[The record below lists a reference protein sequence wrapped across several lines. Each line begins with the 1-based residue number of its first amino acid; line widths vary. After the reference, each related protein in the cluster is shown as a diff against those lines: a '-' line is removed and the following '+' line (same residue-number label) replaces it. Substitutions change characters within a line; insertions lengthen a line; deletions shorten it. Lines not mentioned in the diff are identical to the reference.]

1 MRRVVITGMGTI
13 NPVGHDLE
21 ETWTGIQNGVCGID
35 FIKQIDTSQYKV
47 KIAAEVKDYEAD
59 KYLDRKEAMQALI
72 NREEK
77 MSTAV
82 FPGVAVPH
90 ALCSSAGD
98 TLVAIGVSR
107 SGIEFESPDP
117 ETNPQHPVVNVV
129 FEILFEE
136 KDTQT
141 HLDVLR
147 DILAL
152 VTNPDFV
159 NNVLQAKTSQEVYD
173 LIESME
179 A

>member
-1 MRRVVITGMGTI
+1 MLSSFISPSSIKVA
-13 NPVGHDLE
+13 LE
-21 ETWTGIQNGVCGID
+21 STEKEES
-35 FIKQIDTSQYKV
+35 F
-47 KIAAEVKDYEAD
+47 AELLEVLVAKHPE
-59 KYLDRKEAMQALI
+59 LNRKEAMDALI
-72 NREEK
+72 AREEK

-82 FPGVAVPH
+82 FPLVAVPH

-98 TLVAIGVSR
+98 TLVAVGISR
-107 SGIEFESPDP
+107 SGIEFDSPDP
-117 ETNPQHPVVNVV
+117 ENNPEHPVVNVI

-147 DILAL
+147 DILQL
-152 VTNPDFV
+152 VSKTDFV
-159 NNVLQAKTSQEVYD
+159 KNVVQAKTSQEVYD